1 MKNKFKLRKTNQ
13 FLWRNIAIV
22 AGTFSFIICMLV
34 LVNYIQIN
42 RIDPVNTELIN
53 SLVQRL
59 EENPNDN
66 QLREQIREMDL
77 LVRKAYFTNQWQVK
91 AGGYLLLLGVIVTAI
106 ALQMFYT
113 GKQKLPEVTE
123 SEQENIILIKEK
135 ARKWIGLGGFGLVA
149 ITLLIAFLTHKELG
163 NQFTQAALVAQTTP
177 EENSDVELVEPI
189 KEEEKTEEGTNESS
203 KDIVKPVEGEARTPE
218 GKLETLKEEVKPA
231 EGEVKS
237 PKGEAEAPIGKLETH
252 NGTSKTQEMTNTEIK
267 KKTISTKASYPTQEM
282 KANFPAFRGA
292 GGQGISYQKNI
303 PTDWDG
309 ASGKNVLWK
318 VQVPIHAYNSPVI
331 WGDKLFL
338 SGANATQRE
347 VYCYDRNNGKLL
359 WTAKVEGIA
368 GSPAKSPEVTPD
380 TGHAASTVTT
390 DGKSVFAIFANGD
403 IIALDFNGKQ
413 KWAKNLG
420 VPDNHYG
427 HSSSLLVYQGKLIV
441 QYDHKKEAK
450 VLALSTSNGDE
461 LWSTKRK
468 VRVSWSSPV
477 IAQIEGNTEVIL
489 AADPCVASYDVITG
503 KELWKLDC
511 ITGEVGPSVVV
522 GDGIVYALNEYA
534 SLVAIKPGA
543 NPEIL
548 WEAYD
553 YLSDVPSPVISGDNL
568 IIVTSYGAV
577 VCYDAKS
584 GEIRWEQEF
593 GSGFYAS
600 PILANGNVYLLD
612 RDGVMHIF
620 KADKEYQEV
629 AAPALGEKSD
639 MTPAFAD
646 GRVYIR
652 GEKHLYCIGK

>member
-1 MKNKFKLRKTNQ
+1 MNNKFKILKSILS
-13 FLWRNIAIV
+13 LWRSIAIV
-22 AGTFSFIICMLV
+22 AGVFSFIICMLV

-106 ALQMFYT
+106 ALQMFYA
-113 GKQKLPEVTE
+113 GKQKLPQVTE
-123 SEQENIILIKEK
+123 SEEENIVLFKEK
-135 ARKWIGLGGFGLVA
+135 ARKWIGVGGFGLVA
-149 ITLLIAFLTHKELG
+149 ITLLFAFLTHKELG

-177 EENSDVELVEPI
+177 EETSEVEVVEPT
-189 KEEEKTEEGTNESS
+189 KEEPVKEEPIQKEE
-203 KDIVKPVEGEARTPE
+203 IVAEKPVEEVKKEDPKVEKAVVE
-218 GKLETLKEEVKPA
+218 EKKEEVA
-231 EGEVKS
+231 EKKNPEKE
-237 PKGEAEAPIGKLETH
+237 KEAPVKTAK
-252 NGTSKTQEMTNTEIK
+252 TS
-267 KKTISTKASYPTQEM
+267 AAYPTKEM
-282 KANFPAFRGA
+282 MANFPSFRGA
-292 GGQGISYQKNI
+292 GGQGVSYQNNI

-318 VQVPIHAYNSPVI
+318 VQVPLHAYNSPVI
-331 WGDKLFL
+331 WGNKLFL
-338 SGANATQRE
+338 AGANATQRE
-347 VYCYDRNNGKLL
+347 VYCYDRNSGKLL
-359 WTAKVEGIA
+359 WTAKAEGIA

-390 DGKSVFAIFANGD
+390 DGKSIFAIFANGD
-403 IIALDFNGKQ
+403 IIALDFNGKT

-427 HSSSLLVYQGKLIV
+427 HSSSLLVYQDKLIV
-441 QYDHKKEAK
+441 QYDHKKAAK
-450 VLALSTSNGDE
+450 VMALSTANGGE

-468 VRVSWSSPV
+468 VRVSWASPV
-477 IAQIEGNTEVIL
+477 IAQIGGNTEVIL
-489 AADPCVASYDVITG
+489 AADPCVASYDVNTG

-511 ITGEVGPSVVV
+511 ITGEVGPSVAV

-553 YLSDVPSPVISGDNL
+553 YLSDVPSPILSGDNL
-568 IIVTSYGAV
+568 FIVTSYGAV

-593 GSGFYAS
+593 DSGFYAS
-600 PILANGNVYLLD
+600 PILVDGNVYLLD

-620 KADKEYQEV
+620 KADKEYQEI

-646 GRVYIR
+646 GKVYIR

>member
-1 MKNKFKLRKTNQ
+1 MNNKFKLRKTNQ

-106 ALQMFYT
+106 ALQMFYA

-123 SEQENIILIKEK
+123 SEQENIVLFKEK

-163 NQFTQAALVAQTTP
+163 NQFTQAALVAQSTP
-177 EENSDVELVEPI
+177 EETSDNVEVIEPVKEVAKEESVEKEEPVAEKTAEVVKKEEPKNQEPI
-189 KEEEKTEEGTNESS
+189 VAEKKQEVAEKKE
-203 KDIVKPVEGEARTPE
+203 P
-218 GKLETLKEEVKPA
+218 EVK
-231 EGEVKS
+231 K
-237 PKGEAEAPIGKLETH
+237 EAPVRKVAD
-252 NGTSKTQEMTNTEIK
+252 N
-267 KKTISTKASYPTQEM
+267 ASYPTKEM
-282 KANFPAFRGA
+282 MANFPAFRGA
-292 GGQGISYQKNI
+292 GGQGVSYQKNI

-359 WTAKVEGIA
+359 WTTKVEGIA

-427 HSSSLLVYQGKLIV
+427 HSSSLLVYQDKLIV
-441 QYDHKKEAK
+441 QYDHKKAAK
-450 VLALSTSNGDE
+450 VLALSTVNGDE

-477 IAQIEGNTEVIL
+477 IAQIGENTEIIL
-489 AADPCVASYDVITG
+489 AADPCVASYDVNTG

-600 PILANGNVYLLD
+600 PIVANGKVYLLD

-620 KADKEYQEV
+620 KADKEYQEI

>member
-1 MKNKFKLRKTNQ
+1 MKNKFKLRKTNLS
-13 FLWRNIAIV
+13 LWRNIAIV

-66 QLREQIREMDL
+66 QLREQIREIDL

-91 AGGYLLLLGVIVTAI
+91 AGGYLLLLGVIVTFI
-106 ALQMFYT
+106 ALQMFYA

-123 SEQENIILIKEK
+123 SEEENIVLFKEK
-135 ARKWIGLGGFGLVA
+135 ARKWIGIGGFGLLA
-149 ITLLIAFLTHKELG
+149 LTLLIAFLTHKELG
-163 NQFTQAALVAQTTP
+163 SQFTQAALVAKVTP
-177 EENSDVELVEPI
+177 EEKSDVEVVEPI
-189 KEEEKTEEGTNESS
+189 KEEEVKEEPVVKEEP
-203 KDIVKPVEGEARTPE
+203 KKKQDI
-218 GKLETLKEEVKPA
+218 EEVKKEAVKPA
-231 EGEVKS
+231 AAVAKVNKEKV
-237 PKGEAEAPIGKLETH
+237 AEEKEKAP
-252 NGTSKTQEMTNTEIK
+252 SKAAPSNT
-267 KKTISTKASYPTQEM
+267 SYPTKEM
-282 KANFPAFRGA
+282 MANFPAFRGA
-292 GGQGISYQKNI
+292 GGQGVSYQKNI

-338 SGANATQRE
+338 SGANASQRE
-347 VYCYDRNNGKLL
+347 VYCYDRNSGKLL

-368 GSPAKSPEVTPD
+368 GSPATSPEVTPD
-380 TGHAASTVTT
+380 TGHAASTLTT
-390 DGKSVFAIFANGD
+390 DGKTVFAIFANGD

-427 HSSSLLVYQGKLIV
+427 HSSSLLIFKDKLIV
-441 QYDHKKEAK
+441 QFDHKKAAK
-450 VLALSTSNGDE
+450 VMALSTANGDE

-468 VRVSWSSPV
+468 VRVSWASPV
-477 IAQIEGNTEVIL
+477 IAQIGGNTEVIL
-489 AADPCVASYDVITG
+489 AADPCVASYDVNTG

-511 ITGEVGPSVVV
+511 ITGEVGPSVAV
-522 GDGIVYALNEYA
+522 GEGIVYAMNEYA
-534 SLVAIKPGA
+534 SLVAIKPGE

-593 GSGFYAS
+593 DSGFYAS
-600 PILANGNVYLLD
+600 PILVDGNVYLLD
-612 RDGVMHIF
+612 RDGIMHIF
-620 KADKEYQEV
+620 KADKEYKEI

-646 GRVYIR
+646 GRIYIR
-652 GEKHLYCIGK
+652 GEKNLYCIGK

>member
-1 MKNKFKLRKTNQ
+1 MNNKFKLRKTNQ

-106 ALQMFYT
+106 ALQMFYA

-123 SEQENIILIKEK
+123 SEQENIVLFKEK

-163 NQFTQAALVAQTTP
+163 NQFTQAALVAQSTP
-177 EENSDVELVEPI
+177 EEKSDVEVVEPI
-189 KEEEKTEEGTNESS
+189 KEE
-203 KDIVKPVEGEARTPE
+203 V
-218 GKLETLKEEVKPA
+218 KEEVKVEKAAEEVKKENEKPA
-231 EGEVKS
+231 EPVVEDK
-237 PKGEAEAPIGKLETH
+237 KEEAVEKKEP
-252 NGTSKTQEMTNTEIK
+252 EIK
-267 KKTISTKASYPTQEM
+267 KETPAPKVTGGVSYPTKEM
-282 KANFPAFRGA
+282 MANFPAFRGA
-292 GGQGISYQKNI
+292 AGQGVSYQKNI

-309 ASGKNVLWK
+309 ASGKNVPWK

-380 TGHAASTVTT
+380 TGHAASTLTT

-427 HSSSLLVYQGKLIV
+427 HSSSLLVYQDKLIV
-441 QYDHKKEAK
+441 QYDHKKSARL
-450 VLALSTSNGDE
+450 VALSTANGDE

-468 VRVSWSSPV
+468 VRVSWASPV
-477 IAQIEGNTEVIL
+477 IAEIGGNTEVIL
-489 AADPCVASYDVITG
+489 AADPCVASYDVNTG

-511 ITGEVGPSVVV
+511 ITGEVGPSVAV
-522 GDGIVYALNEYA
+522 GDGIVFALNEYA

-612 RDGVMHIF
+612 REGVMHIF
-620 KADKEYQEV
+620 KADKEYQEI